1 MTPMRRI
8 LLAAAVAALP
18 VAAVAQ
24 DAPQR
29 GGTFT
34 IALNADIRS
43 LEPGINRDGNT
54 DTVAHTIFEGLVA
67 YRADLTVGPA
77 LAESW
82 TVSDD
87 GRTWRFTLR
96 DGVRFH
102 NGQPLT
108 AQALKWTWDRQWAA
122 ERWAC
127 KRFFDGTTGLKVE
140 AMETPDDRTV
150 VYRLAGPSGL
160 FLKQLANVQCGIVAA
175 HPDSADA
182 EGKWKEPIGTGPL
195 KLADWRRGEYVAL
208 DRFDGYVPSKAP
220 ASAYAG
226 ARAMYFDRV
235 VFRVV
240 PDASSA
246 EAGLA
251 TGAIDLLPEVEAHR
265 VAALKQRGVTVLSSP
280 GLSWAV
286 MLMQTRDPL
295 LADVRIRRA
304 IAHAIDLEQI
314 ADARGEGLVKAHP
327 SPVDA
332 GSAYFD
338 DRFKAWPAHD
348 LKKAQALMKEAG
360 YKGQPIR
367 IQTNKRSSANYDN
380 AVVIQAMLAAA
391 GFNVELEVLDWATQL
406 DNYLKGNFQLQSF
419 GYSARFDPGL
429 RFASLIADKDKSKW
443 AQWDDPKAI
452 ALLQES
458 TRTTDEDR
466 RKAIF
471 AELHAMLADQVPTIG
486 LYYDPGV
493 EAVGAK
499 VRGYGTWPASRPIP
513 WGVWKTR

>member
-1 MTPMRRI
+1 MRPIAAAAI
-8 LLAAAVAALP
+8 LLAALPAA
-18 VAAVAQ
+18 AQ
-24 DAPQR
+24 DAPR
-29 GGTFT
+29 KGGAFT

-54 DTVAHTIFEGLVA
+54 DTVVHTIFEGLVA
-67 YRADLTVGPA
+67 YRADLSVGPA

-82 TVSDD
+82 TVADD
-87 GRTWRFTLR
+87 GRTYRFTLR

-108 AQALKWTWDRQWAA
+108 ASALKWTWDRQWAHQ
-122 ERWAC
+122 RWGC

-150 VYRLAGPSGL
+150 VYRLAQPSGL
-160 FLKQLANVQCGIVAA
+160 FLKQLANLQCGLVAA

-182 EGKWKEPIGTGPL
+182 EGKWTSPIGTGPL
-195 KLADWRRGEYVAL
+195 KLADWRRGEFVAL
-208 DRFDGYVPSKAP
+208 DRFDGYSPSAAP
-220 ASAYAG
+220 GSAYAG
-226 ARAMYFDRV
+226 ARIMHFDRV

-251 TGAIDLLPEVEAHR
+251 TGDLDLLPEVEAHR

-286 MLMQTRDPL
+286 LLMQTRDPL

-304 IAHAIDLEQI
+304 IAHAIDLDQM
-314 ADARGEGLVKAHP
+314 ADARGEGLVQAHP

-332 GSAYFD
+332 GSSYFD
-338 DRFKAWPAHD
+338 ERFKAWPAHD
-348 LKKAQALMKEAG
+348 PARARALLKEAG
-360 YKGQPIR
+360 YKGQPLK

-380 AVVIQAMLAAA
+380 AVVAQAMLAAA
-391 GFNVELEVLDWATQL
+391 GFTVELEVLDWATQL
-406 DNYLKGNFQLQSF
+406 DNYLKGNFQIQSF

-452 ALLQES
+452 QLLQES
-458 TRTTDEDR
+458 TRTADEAR

-471 AELHAMLADQVPTIG
+471 AELHQMMADQVPTIG

-493 EAVGAK
+493 EAVGAR
-499 VRGYGTWPASRPIP
+499 VRGYKTWPASRPIP
-513 WGVWKTR
+513 WGVWKVQ